1 MVDKTRFV
9 ELLKGLQTPDNSVRQ
24 QAETMYQQAKQA
36 EPDNLIIGMMTVL
49 GSADVDEGVRRH
61 DCVLLRQLVTRGS
74 EKDFVYARI
83 TDAHK
88 QEVAN
93 ELLRRYEQEK
103 SPAMQKKIGEVVS
116 KLAEYVCDKD
126 DPRGSLAPGNPSGW
140 PALLPQVFRMADTST
155 ASSIESCESAL
166 RLLKDCVPTL
176 KDHIVEA
183 KQQLGQIIQ
192 NGLQS
197 PQVKHKVATFLLVCE
212 IVTET
217 EKKAWAPLLSTVGV
231 LVQVL
236 TGLAQAK
243 EEDLL
248 QECIQAFTDVATV
261 EPDFFKAQLQQSL
274 EPAKFMAT
282 VARTREACDSGL
294 RGLAI
299 EWLVSYVEKRN
310 KFLVKSVPDFINLT
324 LECCMSLMLEV
335 DDSEEK
341 LKEWIERMDDEEGE
355 EDEDE
360 LFHTGEECIDRV
372 AEAASMETIGN
383 SLFRLIGHFSQQDS
397 WQAKHAALAAVKQTV
412 EYVEEQGHVDE
423 MARLLLSHVDH
434 PHPRVRFTALHGLGQ
449 LANDQSPHFQE
460 TSHLQVM
467 PVLTR
472 KMDDQVDRVAA
483 MAMSAF
489 VSFGEELDNSLMAGY
504 ARPLMEKLAMKLNT
518 SQHRGVREE
527 AITSIAVIA
536 GVMEKDFVQYYHSIM
551 PMLKQF
557 VMTAT
562 SKKENRLRGKS
573 FECMSLLGIAV
584 GKEKF
589 LNDAKEAIAAMMNTQ
604 VEADDVQREYIKEAS
619 ERICTCLKKDF
630 AQFLPPLLPGIFRNL
645 RLDEMHAPAAAGNVD
660 DDDDSY
666 VQVQTGDGKYVRVHT
681 EKFQDMMQSV
691 QLLHTFVT
699 EMEGGYF
706 EAIPETAKV
715 LLPLLTAREE
725 YTMLCDEVRG
735 TALQVWSLLI
745 KSARL
750 GAQERG
756 QPNAMAKE
764 LLGTGLQ
771 AVFGQLEQNQETDF
785 LHEISSGIAECIK
798 NVGPGVLSNEEVR
811 TLTSRVFALMDQS
824 LARSA
829 KHANEEA
836 KNKQE
841 ASHLPQELHGGD
853 EDDDEQGPA
862 ADEDQ
867 LRRNYE
873 EILGAMMKVSP
884 AEFLPCLPQ
893 CAERIQHWVAT
904 KENKVLGLYLVC
916 DLLDHLKEHSESAW
930 PIFMPKI
937 FESIF
942 DADADARTAAA
953 YAVNLAAPLP
963 KFAEA
968 APEVFKALA
977 KLLSAPKPKKREEKA
992 KVAMD
997 NAVAAMLSMLKDKG
1011 QLCPPD
1017 LQAWDLALSKL
1028 PIKDDCEEAK
1038 KVHEKVIDMVLQ
1050 QNQGLLGAENRNLG
1064 KVLSI
1069 LAEIY
1074 KQEEICSKE
1083 CDDKIL
1089 KIFKG
1094 IPQNV
1099 LVSAASNFS
1108 EKQQKKIEKMLHS

>member
-1 MVDKTRFV
+1 
-9 ELLKGLQTPDNSVRQ
+9 
-24 QAETMYQQAKQA
+24 YQQAKQA
-36 EPDNLIIGMMTVL
+36 EPDNLIIGMMAVL
-49 GSADVDEGVRRH
+49 GSADVPEGVRRH
-61 DCVLLRQLVTRGS
+61 DCVLLRQLVTRGA

-83 TDAHK
+83 SDAHK
-88 QEVAN
+88 REVAT
-93 ELLRRYEQEK
+93 ELLRQYEQEK
-103 SPAMQKKIGEVVS
+103 TPSIQKKIGEVIS
-116 KLAEYVCDKD
+116 KLADYVCDTD
-126 DPRGSLAPGNPSGW
+126 DPRASLGAPSGW
-140 PALLPQVFRMADTST
+140 PALLPQVFRMANTST
-155 ASSIESCESAL
+155 ALSVESCESAL

-176 KDHIVEA
+176 KDQIVAA
-183 KQQLGQIIQ
+183 KQELGQIIQ
-192 NGLQS
+192 NGLAS

-217 EKKAWAPLLSTVGV
+217 EKKAWAPLLSTVSV

-236 TGLAQAK
+236 TALAQAK
-243 EEDLL
+243 EEELL

-261 EPDFFKAQLQQSL
+261 EPDFFKAQLQQTM

-282 VARTREACDSGL
+282 VARTREIDSGL

-299 EWLVSYVEKRN
+299 EWLVSFVEKRA
-310 KFLVKSVPDFINLT
+310 KFLSKSAPDFINLT

-335 DDSEEK
+335 DESEDK

-372 AEAASMETIGN
+372 AEAATMEAIGPG
-383 SLFRLIGHFSQQDS
+383 LFRLIAHFAAQES

-412 EYVEEQGHVDE
+412 EYVEEEHVDE
-423 MARLLLSHVDH
+423 MAKLLLGHVDH

-460 TSHLQVM
+460 KSHQQVM

-489 VSFGEELDNSLMAGY
+489 VSFGEELDNSLMHGY
-504 ARPLMEKLAMKLNT
+504 ARPLMEKLVMKLQG

-536 GVMEKDFVQYYHSIM
+536 GVMEQDFVQYYDSIM

-589 LNDAKEAIAAMMNTQ
+589 LNDAREAIGAMMNTQ

-630 AQFLPPLLPGIFRNL
+630 KPFLQPLLPGIFRNL
-645 RLDEMHAPAAAGNVD
+645 RFDDLNEQAPASGGAD
-660 DDDDSY
+660 DDDYIKVS
-666 VQVQTGDGKYVRVHT
+666 TGDGKTVRVHS

-699 EMEGGYF
+699 EMESGYF
-706 EAIPETAKV
+706 EAIPDTAQV
-715 LLPLLTAREE
+715 LLPLLSATDDSS
-725 YTMLCDEVRG
+725 MLCEEVRG
-735 TALQVWSLLI
+735 TALQVWALLI
-745 KSARL
+745 KSAKL

-756 QPNAMAKE
+756 QDNVMAKE
-764 LLGTGLQ
+764 LLQKGLEAAFQ
-771 AVFGQLEQNQETDF
+771 QLQQYQDAEVLQE
-785 LHEISSGIAECIK
+785 LSSGVAECIK
-798 NVGPGVLSNEEVR
+798 NVGPGVLGSDEVQK
-811 TLTSRVFALMDQS
+811 LTGSVFTLMDQS
-824 LARSA
+824 LQRSH
-829 KHANEEA
+829 KHASEQA
-836 KNKQE
+836 KEKHE
-841 ASHLPQELHGGD
+841 ASALPQELHAGD
-853 EDDDEQGPA
+853 EDEDEHDLTA
-862 ADEDQ
+862 EEDQ

-884 AEFLPCLPQ
+884 EQFLPCLSG
-893 CAERIQHWVAT
+893 CAQRIQQWVAT

-937 FESIF
+937 FESIH
-942 DADADARTAAA
+942 DEDADARTAAA
-953 YAVNLAAPLP
+953 YAVNLAAPLA

-968 APEVFKALA
+968 TPEAFKRLA
-977 KLLSAPKPKKREEKA
+977 VVVGKPKPKKRDEKA

-997 NAVAAMLSMLKDKG
+997 NAVAAMLSLLKDKG

-1017 LQAWDLALSKL
+1017 IQAWDLVLAKL
-1028 PIKDDCEEAK
+1028 PLRDDCEE
-1038 KVHEKVIDMVLQ
+1038 VL
-1050 QNQGLLGAENRNLG
+1050 R
-1064 KVLSI
+1064 S
-1069 LAEIY
+1069 
-1074 KQEEICSKE
+1074 
-1083 CDDKIL
+1083 
-1089 KIFKG
+1089 
-1094 IPQNV
+1094 
-1099 LVSAASNFS
+1099 
-1108 EKQQKKIEKMLHS
+1108 

>member
-1 MVDKTRFV
+1 
-9 ELLKGLQTPDNSVRQ
+9 
-24 QAETMYQQAKQA
+24 MYQTAKQS
-36 EPDNLIIGMMTVL
+36 EPDNLIIGMMAVL
-49 GSADVDEGVRRH
+49 GSADVPEGVRRH
-61 DCVLLRQLVTRGS
+61 DCVLLRQLVTRGA

-88 QEVAN
+88 QEVAA
-93 ELLRRYEQEK
+93 ELLRQYEQEK
-103 SPAMQKKIGEVVS
+103 IPAIQKKIGEVIS
-116 KLAEYVCDKD
+116 KLADYVCDTD
-126 DPRGSLAPGNPSGW
+126 DPRASLGAPSGW

-155 ASSIESCESAL
+155 ATSVESCESAL

-176 KDHIVEA
+176 KDQIVAA

-192 NGLQS
+192 NGLAS

-236 TGLAQAK
+236 TALAQAK
-243 EEDLL
+243 DENLL

-261 EPDFFKAQLQQSL
+261 EPDFFKAQLQQTM

-282 VARTREACDSGL
+282 VARTREIDSGL

-299 EWLVSYVEKRN
+299 EWLVSFVEKRS
-310 KFLVKSVPDFINLT
+310 KFLSKSAPDFINLT

-335 DDSEEK
+335 DESEDK

-372 AEAASMETIGN
+372 AEAATMETIANG
-383 SLFRLIGHFSQQDS
+383 LFRLIAHFSQQDS

-412 EYVEEQGHVDE
+412 EYVEEEHVDE
-423 MARLLLSHVDH
+423 MAKLLLGHVDH

-460 TSHLQVM
+460 RSHQQVM

-489 VSFGEELDNSLMAGY
+489 VSFGEELDNSLMHSY
-504 ARPLMEKLAMKLNT
+504 ARPLMEKLVMKLQN

-536 GVMEKDFVQYYHSIM
+536 GVMEKDFVQYYDSIM
-551 PMLKQF
+551 PMLKSF

-589 LNDAKEAIAAMMNTQ
+589 LNDAREAIGAMMNTQ

-630 AQFLPPLLPGIFRNL
+630 KPFLQPLLPGIFRNL
-645 RLDEMHAPAAAGNVD
+645 RLDDLHDQAPASGGAD
-660 DDDDSY
+660 EDEY
-666 VQVQTGDGKYVRVHT
+666 VKVSTGDGKTVRVHT
-681 EKFQDMMQSV
+681 EKFHDMMQSV

-699 EMEGGYF
+699 EMESGYF
-706 EAIPETAKV
+706 EAVPDTAQV
-715 LLPLLTAREE
+715 LLPLLSATDDAS
-725 YTMLCDEVRG
+725 MLCDEVRG

-745 KSARL
+745 KAARL

-764 LLGTGLQ
+764 LLQKGLE
-771 AVFGQLEQNQETDF
+771 AAFHQLQTYQDAEHLQ
-785 LHEISSGIAECIK
+785 EISSGVAECIK
-798 NVGPGVLSNEEVR
+798 NVGPGVLGSDEVQKLTASVF
-811 TLTSRVFALMDQS
+811 TLLDQS
-824 LARSA
+824 LQRSA
-829 KHANEEA
+829 QHAKEQAKEKH
-836 KNKQE
+836 E
-841 ASHLPQELHGGD
+841 ASVLPQELHAGD
-853 EDDDEQGPA
+853 EDEDEHDLTA
-862 ADEDQ
+862 EEDQ

-873 EILGAMMKVSP
+873 EVLGAMMKVSP
-884 AEFLPCLPQ
+884 EQFLPCLSG
-893 CAERIQHWVAT
+893 CAERIQQWVAT

-916 DLLDHLKEHSESAW
+916 DLLDHLKEHSQSAW

-937 FESIF
+937 FESIH
-942 DADADARTAAA
+942 DEDPDARTAAA
-953 YAVNLAAPLP
+953 YAVNLAAPLA

-968 APEVFKALA
+968 APEAFKRVAMVVG
-977 KLLSAPKPKKREEKA
+977 KPKPKKRDEKA
-992 KVAMD
+992 KIAMD
-997 NAVAAMLSMLKDKG
+997 NAVAALLSLLKDKG

-1017 LQAWDLALSKL
+1017 VQAGDLILSKL
-1028 PIKDDCEEAK
+1028 PLRDDCDEAK
-1038 KVHEKVIDMVLQ
+1038 KVHDKLIDMVLA
-1050 QNQGLLGAENRNLG
+1050 QNQGILGQDNRNLG
-1064 KVLSI
+1064 KVLAF

-1074 KQEEICSKE
+1074 KQEEICTKE
-1083 CDDKIL
+1083 SDEKVL
-1089 KIFKG
+1089 RIFKSL
-1094 IPQNV
+1094 PQNV
-1099 LVSAASNFS
+1099 LVGAASSFS
-1108 EKQQKKIEKMLHS
+1108 EKQQKKIEKMLSS

>member
-1 MVDKTRFV
+1 
-9 ELLKGLQTPDNSVRQ
+9 
-24 QAETMYQQAKQA
+24 
-36 EPDNLIIGMMTVL
+36 
-49 GSADVDEGVRRH
+49 
-61 DCVLLRQLVTRGS
+61 
-74 EKDFVYARI
+74 
-83 TDAHK
+83 
-88 QEVAN
+88 
-93 ELLRRYEQEK
+93 
-103 SPAMQKKIGEVVS
+103 
-116 KLAEYVCDKD
+116 
-126 DPRGSLAPGNPSGW
+126 
-140 PALLPQVFRMADTST
+140 
-155 ASSIESCESAL
+155 
-166 RLLKDCVPTL
+166 
-176 KDHIVEA
+176 
-183 KQQLGQIIQ
+183 
-192 NGLQS
+192 
-197 PQVKHKVATFLLVCE
+197 
-212 IVTET
+212 
-217 EKKAWAPLLSTVGV
+217 
-231 LVQVL
+231 
-236 TGLAQAK
+236 
-243 EEDLL
+243 
-248 QECIQAFTDVATV
+248 
-261 EPDFFKAQLQQSL
+261 
-274 EPAKFMAT
+274 
-282 VARTREACDSGL
+282 
-294 RGLAI
+294 
-299 EWLVSYVEKRN
+299 
-310 KFLVKSVPDFINLT
+310 
-324 LECCMSLMLEV
+324 
-335 DDSEEK
+335 
-341 LKEWIERMDDEEGE
+341 
-355 EDEDE
+355 
-360 LFHTGEECIDRV
+360 
-372 AEAASMETIGN
+372 
-383 SLFRLIGHFSQQDS
+383 
-397 WQAKHAALAAVKQTV
+397 
-412 EYVEEQGHVDE
+412 
-423 MARLLLSHVDH
+423 
-434 PHPRVRFTALHGLGQ
+434 
-449 LANDQSPHFQE
+449 
-460 TSHLQVM
+460 
-467 PVLTR
+467 
-472 KMDDQVDRVAA
+472 
-483 MAMSAF
+483 
-489 VSFGEELDNSLMAGY
+489 
-504 ARPLMEKLAMKLNT
+504 MEKLVMKLNT

-536 GVMEKDFVQYYHSIM
+536 GVMEKDFVQYYDSIM

-645 RLDEMHAPAAAGNVD
+645 RLDEMHAPAAAGNAD
-660 DDDDSY
+660 EDDDSY

-750 GAQERG
+750 GAQERN
-756 QPNAMAKE
+756 QPNAATLRSCVVLLSLKRRGVQSSSKVLEAMAKE

-771 AVFGQLEQNQETDF
+771 AVFVQLEQNQEICRAYEKLSDTLPEETDF

-811 TLTSRVFALMDQS
+811 TLTSRVFTLMDQS

-942 DADADARTAAA
+942 DADADAR
-953 YAVNLAAPLP
+953 
-963 KFAEA
+963 
-968 APEVFKALA
+968 
-977 KLLSAPKPKKREEKA
+977 RESSDI
-992 KVAMD
+992 V
-997 NAVAAMLSMLKDKG
+997 
-1011 QLCPPD
+1011 
-1017 LQAWDLALSKL
+1017 
-1028 PIKDDCEEAK
+1028 
-1038 KVHEKVIDMVLQ
+1038 
-1050 QNQGLLGAENRNLG
+1050 
-1064 KVLSI
+1064 
-1069 LAEIY
+1069 
-1074 KQEEICSKE
+1074 
-1083 CDDKIL
+1083 
-1089 KIFKG
+1089 
-1094 IPQNV
+1094 
-1099 LVSAASNFS
+1099 
-1108 EKQQKKIEKMLHS
+1108 